1 MKTLGFYHKSDLD
14 GRCSGAILKYHI
26 PDITLVGIDKGFDKE
41 EQKTIILAKAN
52 MLIYLS
58 DQIRKNAG
66 ITNQFA
72 DVFNETFEL
81 KTKNILG
88 TLRDV
93 NYQKPWEY
101 PIQWLIDRHHQK
113 DN

>member
-1 MKTLGFYHKSDLD
+1 MAQSDIKLNITMCD
-14 GRCSGAILKYHI
+14 PACGVGKFLLEPLLINNEIEDFFPVENGVLKPKI
-26 PDITLVGIDKGFDKE
+26 KLIGIDKGFDKE

-88 TLRDV
+88 T
-93 NYQKPWEY
+93 
-101 PIQWLIDRHHQK
+101 IS
-113 DN
+113 